1 MVRAF
6 WYMSNNFGDNINHYL
21 IKKISG
27 KEPVYTDNR
36 NEKHFIVCGSIL
48 TEANHASTVWGAGA
62 AWHHDQV
69 NQNAKIITVR
79 GELSRQKVKECQY
92 VGDPSLL
99 MPRLYTPNVDGI
111 LKYRHGFIPH
121 WKDLERAIY
130 MNTPETKIISP
141 LQPVQ
146 KVIDDIC
153 TCETISSSSLHGL
166 ILADSYNVP
175 NRWVDFGTDIGGD
188 GFKFQDYYTTTDR
201 AKTVNEKDFY
211 VSKYKHNLEDYLKTC
226 PFL

>member
-69 NQNAKIITVR
+69 NQSSKIITVR
-79 GELSRQKVKECQY
+79 GELSRQKVKDCQA
-92 VGDPSLL
+92 VGDPALL
-99 MPRLYTPNVDGI
+99 IPKFLNPVVEKDCF
-111 LKYRHGFIPH
+111 HGFVPH
-121 WKDLERAIY
+121 WKDLERLIY
-130 MNTPETKIISP
+130 MNLPDTKIISP
-141 LQPVQ
+141 LQPIEKIV
-146 KVIDDIC
+146 VDMLS
-153 TCETISSSSLHGL
+153 CEKITSSSLHGL
-166 ILADSYNVP
+166 ILADAYTIP
-175 NRWVDFGTDIGGD
+175 NRWADFGTDIGGD
-188 GFKFQDYYTTTDR
+188 GFKFEDYYTTTDI
-201 AKTVNEKDFY
+201 AKKPNDNDFF
-211 VSKYKHNLEDYLKTC
+211 VSKYKHNLDEYLKTC